1 MSAPGLTTA
10 CGDYSQKGAS
20 IKRVKRPPG
29 YDCECNGDFSPTTSV
44 CRALGACDFN
54 VRSTSTGYCS
64 DLGSDLFF
72 GVFLFNRAI
81 SSPAEGGA
89 FTLPPRIMSLAL
101 SFCR

>member
-1 MSAPGLTTA
+1 MFLTSPLIEQAITLIDLLEGVA
-10 CGDYSQKGAS
+10 WGCSWCK
-20 IKRVKRPPG
+20 
-29 YDCECNGDFSPTTSV
+29 GDFSPTTSV